1 MTIRIIRHNQNRRA
15 MAPEVSPTPEDILDW
30 RVSGHGGRD
39 MARNPAVKKA
49 AKAAKRKAVVAA
61 KRKIEIAASSFGGRI
76 REAARQPILQCLL
89 SENLFK
95 NGVGT
100 VTLIR
105 GVSREQ
111 QHIGVFMLDTFCLG
125 VKDAYFRTV
134 DRQEADCILEIQ
146 HQADATAPIAPG
158 EARKLLQDAV
168 AWAAGNGFVAPEEYA
183 SLERLFGDV
192 VPAGTNYV
200 ARFGHEGRVFYIPGP
215 SESPADIRRR
225 TRLVQSRFGAEA
237 IGSILDFEDD
247 EPDDFDDEYDLED
260 EIVPGED
267 GNDGRAI
274 A

>member
-1 MTIRIIRHNQNRRA
+1 
-15 MAPEVSPTPEDILDW
+15 
-30 RVSGHGGRD
+30 

-49 AKAAKRKAVVAA
+49 AKAAKRKAIVAA
-61 KRKIEIAASSFGGRI
+61 KRKMEIAAGSLGGRI
-76 REAARQPILQCLL
+76 REAARQPLLQCLV

-100 VTLIR
+100 VTLVR

-125 VKDAYFRTV
+125 VKDTYFRTV
-134 DRQEADCILEIQ
+134 DRQEAEYILEVQ
-146 HQADATAPIAPG
+146 HQADTAEPIAPG

-183 SLERLFGDV
+183 PVERLFGDV
-192 VPAGTNYV
+192 VPAATNYM
-200 ARFGHEGRVFYIPGP
+200 ARFGREAKVFYIPGP

-237 IGSILDFEDD
+237 IGSIFDFGDE
-247 EPDDFDDEYDLED
+247 EPDDFDDEDDLEG
-260 EIVPGED
+260 EIVPDQD